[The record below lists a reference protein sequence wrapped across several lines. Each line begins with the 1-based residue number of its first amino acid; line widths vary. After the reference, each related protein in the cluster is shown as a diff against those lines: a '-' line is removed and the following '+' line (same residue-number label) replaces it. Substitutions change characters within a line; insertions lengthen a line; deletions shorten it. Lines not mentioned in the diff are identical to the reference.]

1 MASRMVDPQ
10 SHHVREVTILMNRDT
25 LIPTL
30 AAVQCCESRMRWL
43 DPPELRVCSPSL
55 DVNRSRTA
63 AIHCFSPM
71 LMPNK
76 SCILAA
82 NPIRYI
88 ENLLKNKNYHFL
100 TRFHFH
106 AKNKVRER
114 QALAFQILKAH
125 YFTAHDH
132 AQEMVTL
139 AHKKNLPA
147 DKMEQV
153 KRNMQEY
160 VISQHK

>member
-1 MASRMVDPQ
+1 VCVCVCPFAAHIHYTGYVPVSALDAYLITSPCWQ
-10 SHHVREVTILMNRDT
+10 TT
-25 LIPTL
+25 LFVP
-30 AAVQCCESRMRWL
+30 V
-43 DPPELRVCSPSL
+43 V
-55 DVNRSRTA
+55 
-63 AIHCFSPM
+63 
-71 LMPNK
+71 
-76 SCILAA
+76 
-82 NPIRYI
+82 RYI

-106 AKNKVRER
+106 AKNKVKDR

-153 KRNMQEY
+153 KRNMHECVTPRPTLSYSPTPLEHPYNRQRGALCTGARS
-160 VISQHK
+160 VCFFSPVMR